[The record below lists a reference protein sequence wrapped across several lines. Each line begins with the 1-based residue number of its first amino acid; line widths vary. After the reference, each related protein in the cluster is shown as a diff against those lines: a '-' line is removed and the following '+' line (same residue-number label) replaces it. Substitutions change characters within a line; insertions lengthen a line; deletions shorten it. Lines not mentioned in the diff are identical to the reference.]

1 MSYCRRIAGVVTLV
15 LLSGCAVPPPRGAQG
30 PNVEAIETANAITF
44 SADRLTLLRKVAKRH
59 DLTQVEQTYLVDS
72 ICFSGFGGP
81 QADALVTLID
91 NPICTP
97 KTRTQIADRLRAV
110 TLGID
115 RRRVAEALTA
125 ASAREAGIDEGG
137 TGSP

>member
-1 MSYCRRIAGVVTLV
+1 MPYGWRIAGIVTLA
-15 LLSGCAVPPPRGAQG
+15 LLGGCAVPRPRGAQG
-30 PNVEAIETANAITF
+30 PNVDAIESANAITF
-44 SADRLTLLRKVAKRH
+44 SADRLALLRKVAKHH

-91 NPICTP
+91 NPVCTP

-110 TLGID
+110 TMGVD
-115 RRRVAEALTA
+115 RRRVVEALTA
-125 ASAREAGIDEGG
+125 ANAREAGTDDSGAS
-137 TGSP
+137 SP